1 MSEKVKMTE
10 EQAYQLVKVIFSANC
25 ATFPSAM
32 SELKKAGYILPDPVE
47 EAEKEYKDW
56 DTCGDKNGFPK
67 WELEGIVKSLYGAIQ
82 LMKPYYEKHKGG
94 RDDNMD

>member
-1 MSEKVKMTE
+1 MNEKVKMTE
-10 EQAYQLVKVIFSANC
+10 EQAYQLVKVIFNANC

-47 EAEKEYKDW
+47 EAEEMYRAYNPNDSNMF
-56 DTCGDKNGFPK
+56 DMMHEIMDKQH
-67 WELEGIVKSLYGAIQ
+67 EAIQ